1 MILHG
6 NQRGGAK
13 DLALHLMKEENE
25 HVEVYEVR
33 GFVSNNL
40 MGAFNEAY
48 AISRA
53 TRCKQFLYSL
63 SLNPPPN
70 EQVSTESFE
79 KAINQAE
86 QRLGLG
92 NQPRAI
98 VFHEKQGRRHCHV
111 VWSRINRDLKAVQL
125 SFTKRKLMSLSRD
138 SFLEHGW
145 KMPEGLRDSKNRD
158 PRNFTLAEWQQAKRT
173 GKNPKQVKAIFQEC
187 WNISD
192 TQSAFAAALQEHGYI
207 LARGDRR
214 GFVAVDFKGEPFAVS
229 KWVGIKVK
237 DVKAKLNEADKLP
250 SFAEAKAHMAKAMAA
265 NLQKAQDQQNTA
277 IRERQNQLKTQ
288 LATMTTQHKQERQKL
303 EQAQD
308 RRRIEET
315 RTRQAR
321 YSKGL
326 RGLWQRLNGQRGKI
340 KRQNEQET
348 YQAQQRDRQEKDSLI
363 FNQLEQRQS
372 LEARMQRLDKFR
384 EQGQKH
390 ITQDIQQYRE
400 IQQHKRDAFSVI
412 DERKQNT
419 PDRGLER

>member
-13 DLALHLMKEENE
+13 DMALHLMKDENE
-25 HVEVYEVR
+25 HIEVYEIR
-33 GFVSNNL
+33 GFASNNL

-53 TRCKQFLYSL
+53 TRCRQFLYSL

-86 QRLGLG
+86 QRLGLD

-111 VWSRINRDLKAVQL
+111 VWSRIDTKELKSIRL
-125 SFTKRKLMSLSRD
+125 SFTKLKLRELSREL
-138 SFLEHGW
+138 FLEHGW
-145 KMPEGLRDSKNRD
+145 TMPEGLRDSRNRD

-173 GKNPKQVKAIFQEC
+173 GKNPKQIKAIFQEC

-192 TQSAFAAALQEHGYI
+192 TQNAFANALREHGYI

-229 KWVGIKVK
+229 KWVGIKAK

-250 SFAEAKAHMAKAMAA
+250 LFEEAKAHMAKAMAE
-265 NLQKAQDQQNTA
+265 NLQNAQAQQNTA
-277 IRERQNQLKTQ
+277 IRERQNQLEAK
-288 LATMTTQHKQERQKL
+288 LAVMTMQHKQERQKL
-303 EQAQD
+303 EQTQD
-308 RRRIEET
+308 IRRTEET
-315 RTRQAR
+315 KTRQAR

-326 RGLWQRLNGQRGKI
+326 RGLWQRLNGQHGKI
-340 KRQNEQET
+340 KRQNEQEA
-348 YQAQQRDRQEKDSLI
+348 YQSIQRDRQEKDNLV
-363 FNQLEQRQS
+363 FNQLEQRQV

-400 IQQHKRDAFSVI
+400 IQQHKRDVFSTV
-412 DERKQNT
+412 DHQKHR
-419 PDRGLER
+419 DRGLER